1 MAVKGPK
8 EVVVRQPSLFVRS
21 LRLDEARK
29 LKQIRDRSKQQ
40 WRRTRAG
47 ILLASHT
54 EMSVKQI
61 AELYDTDQGQVR
73 RVIREFNEQGFK
85 TLDPTEGGGRPRRI
99 DDDQRDVIVA
109 VALARPRDLGV
120 PLTRWSLRRMADYL
134 AKEHRI
140 DVSAEHLRR
149 ILRGEGIT
157 YQRTRT
163 WKQSPDPDYESKK
176 NRILRLYRRA
186 ERGKL
191 THAAVVCF
199 DECGPLSLRPWAGSG
214 WFEAKRPDRMR
225 ATYRRPHGV
234 SYFFGAYDVGADRM
248 WGDIRRRKDA
258 AEVLRFVMKIRA
270 RYEPRIRIYL
280 VLDNLSTHTTR
291 ALRAFARKN
300 RITLVF
306 TPTYASFLNRI
317 ECNFAAYKEFVL
329 NGSDFT
335 SHDDL
340 IAATR
345 SYLRYRNHRRKGARV
360 RQAERRRKVA

>member
-1 MAVKGPK
+1 M
-8 EVVVRQPSLFVRS
+8 RS

-40 WRRTRAG
+40 WRRVRAG

-61 AELYDTDQGQVR
+61 AELYDTDESQVR
-73 RVIREFNEQGFK
+73 RVIREFNEEGFK

-99 DDDQRDVIVA
+99 DDEQRDVIVA

-134 AKEHRI
+134 TKKEGI

-149 ILRGEGIT
+149 ILEQEGIT
-157 YQRTRT
+157 YQKTRT
-163 WKQSPDPDYESKK
+163 WKKSPDPDYEAKK

-191 THAAVVCF
+191 KNAAVVCF

-214 WFEAKRPDRMR
+214 WFQAKKPKRMR

-234 SYFFGAYDVGADRM
+234 SYLFGAYDVGKDHM
-248 WGDIRRRKDA
+248 WGEIRRGKDA
-258 AEVLRFVMKIRA
+258 VEVLRFMMKIRA
-270 RYEPRIRIYL
+270 RYKSHIRIYL

-291 ALRAFARKN
+291 VIKSFARRN

-317 ECNFAAYKEFVL
+317 ECNFAAYKEFVV
-329 NGSDFT
+329 NGSDFA
-335 SHDDL
+335 SHDEL
-340 IAATR
+340 IAAT
-345 SYLRYRNHRRKGARV
+345 SLYLRYRNHRRKGLRA
-360 RQAERRRKVA
+360 RQAEKRRKVA